1 MRKTFNHSNPATGDA
16 EHVDATTMTVQG
28 SAMSIPEIMK
38 RVILGTIDPSGFI
51 RTDVE
56 DLYDGHVDN
65 MDEYTAAPTF
75 GMTFAEADDFIRGKQ
90 SAARS
95 QAEAAAAAH
104 QQHQA
109 EPPVTPPTN
118 PESASAAASDK

>member
-1 MRKTFNHSNPATGDA
+1 MRKTFNHANPATGDA
-16 EHVDATTMTVQG
+16 EQVDATTLTVQG

-51 RTDVE
+51 RSDE
-56 DLYDGHVDN
+56 EIKHLFDGSVDN
-65 MDEYTAAPTF
+65 QDEYVAAPTF
-75 GMTFAEADDFIRGKQ
+75 GTTFAEAEDFITGKQ

-109 EPPVTPPTN
+109 EPPVTPPAN
-118 PESASAAASDK
+118 QE

>member
-1 MRKTFNHSNPATGDA
+1 MRKTFNHANPATADA
-16 EHVDATTMTVQG
+16 EKVDATTMTVQG

-51 RTDVE
+51 RTDDE
-56 DLYDGHVDN
+56 IRNLFDGSVDN
-65 MDEYTAAPTF
+65 QDEYIAAPTF
-75 GMTFAEADDFIRGKQ
+75 GTTFAEADDFIRGKQ
-90 SAARS
+90 SAARC

-104 QQHQA
+104 KQHQA

-118 PESASAAASDK
+118 QE